1 MHKIINVRLNLCRL
15 TMLFLPRLSMLFNK
29 KMQNENDDLKA
40 QIAALQAQQRL
51 EQQKWQD
58 EIQQLKEQLALLRTS
73 TQLESDLMASHLSG
87 SHMLEAI
94 RSGLAHNAENL
105 LRENESLKQ
114 LNSIFGQTS
123 TAINH
128 LSSRAE
134 KIAEYAH
141 ASMESVTVLDKTTIS
156 IGQLVGT
163 IQEISQ
169 QTNLLALNAA
179 IEAARA
185 GEAGRGFAVVAD
197 EVRAL
202 ASKANDA
209 STKIESLVGQV
220 QNQTES
226 IKGSVNQSQ
235 ECAIEVE
242 NASNEL
248 KQTVTIVLDKSKQMQ
263 EVIRIATACSFLDT
277 VKLDHAVWKN
287 EVYDHILN
295 RRFEHGMNTHQE
307 CRLGKWYFE
316 GDGAREYSQLPSFAG
331 LNAPHKLVHDSGKSA
346 LKSGQN
352 GDWTQ
357 LIKQVDTMELASKSV
372 VDSIDRLLKE
382 VVNTH

>member
-1 MHKIINVRLNLCRL
+1 M
-15 TMLFLPRLSMLFNK
+15 
-29 KMQNENDDLKA
+29 KA

-346 LKSGQN
+346 LKFGQN